1 MVLGNEK
8 KIDDRQFGFRKQR
21 STIDALSK
29 LAIKSSMD
37 LEEKRKQLQSSLT
50 SRVYDKINRNKIFEK
65 LEKMGILE
73 RAY

>member
-1 MVLGNEK
+1 MWK
-8 KIDDRQFGFRKQR
+8 KRKKM
-21 STIDALSK
+21 TDAISK
-29 LAIKSSMD
+29 LKKKSSMD
-37 LEEKRKQLQSSLT
+37 LEKRRKQLQSSLT